1 MKPDRIKQST
11 PASNWVIVQ
20 YLSVIILSVSITLL
34 WIDKFI
40 GILIVA
46 FAFILVIPAFVIS
59 VISVF
64 TSLRFNTRHKRIFL
78 AWHIVN
84 ILAALLWI
92 YNPNDRC
99 DAHIMER
106 HYIKYHAQMEDLYH
120 KVRQQLKPGRN
131 IYIEFEK
138 GKVSAFSVFTE
149 DKHGCNSWDPSEE
162 RTDLNDI
169 ENELDDIHCI
179 SIAVSSSPY
188 KPYKIGFRRILL
200 DKYDFIIY
208 PNVLS
213 QEEQERVASDPGNIQ
228 YSPHVV
234 FRYNTGAIG
243 NLNFPGKEEY
253 LQSRKIR

>member
-1 MKPDRIKQST
+1 
-11 PASNWVIVQ
+11 
-20 YLSVIILSVSITLL
+20 
-34 WIDKFI
+34 
-40 GILIVA
+40 
-46 FAFILVIPAFVIS
+46 
-59 VISVF
+59 
-64 TSLRFNTRHKRIFL
+64 
-78 AWHIVN
+78 
-84 ILAALLWI
+84 
-92 YNPNDRC
+92 
-99 DAHIMER
+99 
-106 HYIKYHAQMEDLYH
+106 MEDLYH

-138 GKVSAFSVFTE
+138 GKVSDFGVFTE

-162 RTDLNDI
+162 KIDSLLMTSGLDRTDLNDI

-179 SIAVSSSPY
+179 SIAVSSSPD

-213 QEEQERVASDPGNIQ
+213 QEKQQRVASDPGNIQ

-243 NLNFPGKEEY
+243 NLDFPGKEEY